1 MEYDNCTNL
10 AEEKVG
16 IVKIFFKAR
25 FLTFR

>member
-1 MEYDNCTNL
+1 MEDDNCPNL
-10 AEEKVG
+10 AKEKVG